1 MYIVNAA
8 VYPNICQMICVTT
21 AGTAAKVDNIW
32 DSSVITISGYIKQ
45 QKQQS

>member
-8 VYPNICQMICVTT
+8 AYLNTRQMMCVTT

-45 QKQQS
+45 QEQQS